1 MNFYQD
7 HLYENFD
14 VSLACQSSANES
26 TAEFSPNE
34 AQHEAPNEATPLA
47 MAAVSTAEGHC

>member
-14 VSLACQSSANES
+14 VNLACHSSANGSAIELN
-26 TAEFSPNE
+26 PNE
-34 AQHEAPNEATPLA
+34 TTPLA
-47 MAAVSTAEGHC
+47 AAAIDTVSATSS

>member
-14 VSLACQSSANES
+14 VNLACQSSAHGSGIELNS
-26 TAEFSPNE
+26 S
-34 AQHEAPNEATPLA
+34 EATPLRLN
-47 MAAVSTAEGHC
+47 AVDTAIAISS

>member
-14 VSLACQSSANES
+14 VNLASQSTSVSAQELTITDS
-26 TAEFSPNE
+26 
-34 AQHEAPNEATPLA
+34 TPLA
-47 MAAVSTAEGHC
+47 VGYSP

>member
-14 VSLACQSSANES
+14 VNLACQSSANDS
-26 TAEFSPNE
+26 TVDFNPNE
-34 AQHEAPNEATPLA
+34 APDRAPNEATPLA
-47 MAAVSTAEGHC
+47 VAAVSTAEGRC